1 MTPLASWLL
10 VLVVLEC
17 AAIVTLGI
25 VAFNDW
31 LDWRTQ

>member
-1 MTPLASWLL
+1 MSVLESYLT

-17 AAIVTLGI
+17 AAIVTLLI

-31 LDWRTQ
+31 LDAR